1 MFVDLPLDRL
11 REFRSEGVC
20 PPGFEDFW
28 TTTLA
33 EARTHPLDV
42 RTHPAATGLRTLDVH
57 DVTFA
62 GFDGAPI
69 KAWLRLPHGA
79 EAPLPAV
86 VEFPGYGSGRGSAVD
101 GLFWASAGFAH
112 LTMDVRGQGGAGR
125 PGDTADPVGSA
136 SSHPGFMTRGIE
148 DPGTYYYRRVI
159 TDAVR
164 AVEAARALDAV
175 DPARVAVLG
184 RSQGGALALAAGT
197 LVGDVAGIVSL
208 VPFLCDI
215 ARAVTITDATPYAEI
230 PRYLRVHRLKAPAA
244 LRTLAHIDG
253 VHFAARA
260 RVPALFTTALMDAT
274 CPPSTVFAAR
284 NAYGA
289 DRDMVVWPYNGHE
302 GGDTEDQRA
311 ALDFLSPLLDGRPV
325 TASGALTVHGG

>member
-11 REFRSEGVC
+11 REHRSESVS
-20 PPGFEDFW
+20 PPGFDDFW
-28 TTTLA
+28 TTTLT
-33 EARTHPLDV
+33 EARTHPIDV
-42 RTHPAATGLRTLDVH
+42 RTRAEDTGLRTLDVH

-62 GFDGAPI
+62 GFDGAPV
-69 KAWLRLPHGA
+69 KAWLRLPRGA
-79 EAPLPAV
+79 EGPLPAV
-86 VEFPGYGSGRGSAVD
+86 VEFPGYGSGRGEAVD

-112 LTMDVRGQGGAGR
+112 FTMDVRGQGGAGR
-125 PGDTADPVGSA
+125 PGDTPDPVGSA

-148 DPGTYYYRRVI
+148 DPATYYYRRVM

-175 DPARVAVLG
+175 DPQRVAVLG
-184 RSQGGALALAAGT
+184 GSQGGALALAAGT
-197 LVGDVAGIVSL
+197 LTGDVAAIVSF

-215 ARAVTITDATPYAEI
+215 ARAVTITDATPYVEI
-230 PRYLRVHRLKAPAA
+230 PRFLRAQRLKAPAA

-289 DRDMVVWPYNGHE
+289 DSDIIVWPYNGHE
-302 GGDTEDQRA
+302 GGGIQDQRA
-311 ALDFLSPLLDGRPV
+311 ALAFLSPLLEGRPV
-325 TASGALTVHGG
+325 TAGGSVTVHDG